1 MESKKMAGVP
11 LNIHTLVIC
20 WKTVDYFL
28 PAALKNKTWQ
38 IRIPR
43 NQPGFLSINFKIFPS
58 ITEVKNNGWYSRWKK
73 IASFHLHPTNME
85 PENTPLEKEKHLQTT
100 SFGFHVKF
108 RGCRGSFPPSF
119 IHGRKGYLAPYS
131 TRWIRL
137 SKVKPGCLYLTA
149 GGHASKIPGV
159 VKWRPICFCKII
171 IHKIFGCFRK

>member
-43 NQPGFLSINFKIFPS
+43 NQPGFLSF
-58 ITEVKNNGWYSRWKK
+58 
-73 IASFHLHPTNME
+73 
-85 PENTPLEKEKHLQTT
+85 
-100 SFGFHVKF
+100 
-108 RGCRGSFPPSF
+108 RGSFPPSF

-149 GGHASKIPGV
+149 GGHGRKKSRGFKCWMPCVLQDHYPQDIWMFPKIVRFSTPNHPFLIGFSIIFTIHFGV
-159 VKWRPICFCKII
+159 SLFLETPIYRLKLKTSQDRLKIV
-171 IHKIFGCFRK
+171 CV